1 MNGVKKTFK
10 TAFITIV
17 LIVFGFFI
25 YSAFFSGPT
34 KETPPSETNP
44 LIEVSYPQPNDV
56 ISSPLSIKGK
66 ARGYWFFESVAPV
79 TLVDWDGLIIAQG
92 HIQAMDDWMTEDFVN
107 FEGVLEF
114 KKPEIAETTD
124 FGKKGTLILKKDNPS
139 GLPENDSYVE
149 IPVKFSD

>member
-1 MNGVKKTFK
+1 MNGVKKYFK
-10 TAFITIV
+10 IVFIIIV
-17 LIVFGFFI
+17 LVAFGFFI
-25 YSAFFSGPT
+25 YSALFSNT
-34 KETPPSETNP
+34 AKETPASEINP
-44 LIEVSYPQPNDV
+44 LIEVSYPQPNGL

-114 KKPEIAETTD
+114 KKPEMASKTD

-139 GLPENDSYVE
+139 GLPENDSYIE
-149 IPVKFSD
+149 IPVSFE

>member
-1 MNGVKKTFK
+1 MKKTFK
-10 TAFITIV
+10 ITFIAIV
-17 LIVFGFFI
+17 LIAFGVFI
-25 YSAFFSGPT
+25 YSAFFSNST
-34 KETPPSETNP
+34 NESLKTETNP
-44 LIEVSYPQPNDV
+44 LIEVSYPQPDDI

-114 KKPEIAETTD
+114 KKPEMASRTD

-139 GLPENDSYVE
+139 ELPENDSYIE
-149 IPVKFSD
+149 IPIKFE